1 LTIRRR
7 AFIRT
12 ALLLAATALATAPA
26 QAQDALRGRT
36 AGKADPANS
45 GFDILTGNWIR
56 PDGGYRISIRSASAD
71 GRLDASYAN
80 PNVLPFAVA
89 QAMREGG
96 ALKVHFLLR
105 AGGYNG
111 SSYSLTYD
119 ADKDVLRGVFFQ
131 AVSGQRYEV
140 QFVRGKW

>member
-1 LTIRRR
+1 MATRRR
-7 AFIRT
+7 AFIR
-12 ALLLAATALATAPA
+12 AAAILAAAALATAGA
-26 QAQDALRGRT
+26 QAQDASRGRT
-36 AGKADPANS
+36 TGKADPANS
-45 GFDILTGNWIR
+45 GFDVLTGNWIR
-56 PDGGYRISIRSASAD
+56 PDGGYRITIRSASAD

-89 QAMREGG
+89 QAAREGG
-96 ALKVHFLLR
+96 TLKAYFLLR

-111 SSYSLTYD
+111 SSYTLTYD
-119 ADKDVLRGVFFQ
+119 AGKDVLRGVFFQ